1 MDSRVDALYVASTE
15 GKPMATRRT
24 VQMVP
29 GGVEN
34 DRYYTERGYYSPLDV
49 CEVTFMSRE
58 AIETVRAEYG
68 IDVADGEHRRNVV
81 TTGVDLREL
90 LESRFRVG
98 GAVLEGTRPR
108 PPCAHVEHVAE
119 KEGLAR
125 ALTGGRGG
133 ICADVVDGG
142 EVSVGD
148 DIEVLANLSFDGD
161 ALAAAIRR
169 RQ

>member
-15 GKPMATRRT
+15 GEPMETRQT
-24 VQMVP
+24 VRMVP
-29 GGVEN
+29 GGVES
-34 DRYYTERGYYSPLDV
+34 DRYYTGPGYYSPFDV
-49 CEVTFMSRE
+49 CEVTFISRE

-68 IDVADGEHRRNVV
+68 IDVANGEHRRNVV
-81 TTGVDLREL
+81 TAGVDLRKL
-90 LESRFRVG
+90 LESRFHVG

-108 PPCAHVEHVAE
+108 PPCAHVEQVAK

-125 ALTGGRGG
+125 ALTDGRGG
-133 ICADVVDGG
+133 ICADVVDEGQ
-142 EVSVGD
+142 VNVGD